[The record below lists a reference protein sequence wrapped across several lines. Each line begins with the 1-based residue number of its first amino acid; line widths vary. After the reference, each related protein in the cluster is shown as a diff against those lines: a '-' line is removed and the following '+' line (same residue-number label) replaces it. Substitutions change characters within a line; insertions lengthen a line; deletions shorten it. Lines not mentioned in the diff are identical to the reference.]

1 MGEGDDDLRGQ
12 RLKLTSQQPLT
23 ALYGAHASEVRKNLL
38 GFGVHPTD
46 ADDLLHDVF
55 LIVMSKGS
63 ELAEVERVD
72 LWLREICRKVAATH
86 RRRGGRHR
94 EFDAQVQLESVA
106 DAAPTQ
112 LVAFERR
119 EDALRLHRA
128 IAALDDEARDLI
140 ALHELGGLPLVDVA
154 ALVERDRKTVRKRL
168 EAANRRLMRSFRE
181 HEARRSAQNPK
192 LAEQVEAPRALA
204 GEHSGGASSPLLAQ
218 NADITVGLVGPV
230 IVAVWPGPPTLE
242 ALTLLDEHMRDA
254 ARRLGRGLV
263 YLAVVEASTSTPSLA
278 ARQKITAMLEH
289 HARDYGVYPHV
300 LLGGF
305 SWIVRPIMAGLALL
319 AGAPGSMP
327 FFGSVERAAAWLVS
341 GYLRGGSLTA
351 DTLERAVAELRSLA
365 ARAQAKRAPT

>member
-1 MGEGDDDLRGQ
+1 MGEGDDHLRGH

-38 GFGVHPTD
+38 GFGVHPAD
-46 ADDLLHDVF
+46 ADDLRHDVF

-72 LWLREICRKVAATH
+72 LWLREICRKVAAAH

-94 EFDAQVQLESVA
+94 EFDAQAQLESVA

-112 LVAFERR
+112 LTAFERR

-181 HEARRSAQNPK
+181 HEARRSAQK
-192 LAEQVEAPRALA
+192 LAEQVVAPRALA
-204 GEHSGGASSPLLAQ
+204 VEPPGGASSQLLAQ
-218 NADITVGLVGPV
+218 NADITVGRVGPV
-230 IVAVWPGPPTLE
+230 LVAVWPGPPTLE

-254 ARRLGRGLV
+254 ARRLGSGLV
-263 YLAVVEASTSTPSLA
+263 YLAVVEASTSTPNLA

-351 DTLERAVAELRSLA
+351 DTLESAVAELRSLA
-365 ARAQAKRAPT
+365 ARAPAKRALT

>member
-1 MGEGDDDLRGQ
+1 MGESDDDRRGQ
-12 RLKLTSQQPLT
+12 RLKLTSRQPLT
-23 ALYGAHASEVRKNLL
+23 ALYGAHASDVRKNLL
-38 GFGVHPTD
+38 GFGVSRAD
-46 ADDLLHDVF
+46 SDDLLQEVF
-55 LIVMSKGS
+55 LIVMNKGCA
-63 ELAEVERVD
+63 LAQIERVD

-86 RRRGGRHR
+86 RRRGGRR
-94 EFDAQVQLESVA
+94 RGLDAQAQLESVA

-112 LVAFERR
+112 LVAVERR
-119 EDALRLHRA
+119 EDSLRLHRA

-140 ALHELGGLPLVDVA
+140 AMHELGGLPLVDVA
-154 ALVERDRKTVRKRL
+154 ALVDRDRKTVRKRL
-168 EAANRRLMRSFRE
+168 EAANRRLVQSFRE
-181 HEARRSAQNPK
+181 HEARRAAPNQK
-192 LAEQVEAPRALA
+192 RAEQILAPRALTGQHA
-204 GEHSGGASSPLLAQ
+204 GSACSELLAQ

-230 IVAVWPGPPTLE
+230 LVAVWPGPPTLE
-242 ALTLLDEHMRDA
+242 ALNLLDEHMRDA
-254 ARRLGRGLV
+254 ARRLGSGLV

-341 GYLRGGSLTA
+341 GYLRGGPLTVGA
-351 DTLERAVAELRSLA
+351 LESAVAELRSLA
-365 ARAQAKRAPT
+365 ASAPATRTR